1 MCRAPPEAQEIQKG
15 TKHSWPAGPGREPS
29 RAGLGAGEHSAVPV
43 ASPILTTQP
52 LYQVPLPLTHS
63 PHRSNCHGAD
73 NGAELVSTMPGH
85 LQPSLRDLGRCSFG
99 TQGRL
104 SAGSRAE
111 VGGPHTPILL
121 SRVPPHS
128 QLFLLLCT
136 LETFCVTFAGVCL
149 WLAVPAWHQR
159 GGSTSWKVTD
169 LFWGGGVHRSL
180 SRRHPGVNTCNGVRA
195 SPPLIYTSAGSW
207 RH

>member
-1 MCRAPPEAQEIQKG
+1 MCQAPPEAQETQKG
-15 TKHSWPAGPGREPS
+15 TKHSWSAQSVKFWGGSRPGPG
-29 RAGLGAGEHSAVPV
+29 LCAGEHSAGPV
-43 ASPILTTQP
+43 ASPRDLPPILTTQP

-85 LQPSLRDLGRCSFG
+85 QSRWEVGQCSFG

-104 SAGSRAE
+104 SAGPRAE

-121 SRVPPHS
+121 SRAPPHS

-149 WLAVPAWHQR
+149 WLAVPARPWHRPHSPSPHPQSCLPVCLAPER
-159 GGSTSWKVTD
+159 GLD
-169 LFWGGGVHRSL
+169 LQEG
-180 SRRHPGVNTCNGVRA
+180 
-195 SPPLIYTSAGSW
+195 Y
-207 RH
+207 